1 MPRLEVQGLTVRFGH
16 GRTALTA
23 VRGVGLSIP
32 PGGTL
37 GLVGESGS
45 GKSTVARAIVRLSG
59 GAVSG
64 SVRLDGEEVSTASGA
79 ALQRLRRRV
88 QMVFQDPYSS
98 MNPMMRVGE
107 SIREAVATHRRLSG
121 HEQLE
126 EVERL
131 LNLVGLDPAMR
142 DQYPHQFSGGQRQR
156 IAIARAL
163 AVQPDVL
170 ILDEVTSALDVSVQA
185 TILNLLRDLQRR
197 FQLSYLFIS
206 HNLSVVR
213 YMSDSVAVMY
223 LGKMVESSPAEELF
237 SSPRHPY
244 TRALIQSIP
253 QQAEGLAATET
264 RLGGEIPDPRFPP
277 SGCPFRTRCPEGP
290 AYRANRERCADL
302 EPLAASE
309 STGERWAA
317 CHFPIM
323 ATGSE

>member
-1 MPRLEVQGLTVRFGH
+1 MPRLEVQGLTVRFGA

-23 VRGVGLSIP
+23 VRGIDLAIP

-45 GKSTVARAIVRLSG
+45 GKSTVARAIVRLSSG
-59 GAVSG
+59 EVSG

-79 ALQRLRRRV
+79 ALQRLRKRV

-98 MNPMMRVGE
+98 MNPVMTVGE
-107 SIREAVATHRRLSG
+107 SIREAVATHRRLG
-121 HEQLE
+121 GREQVK

-131 LNLVGLDPAMR
+131 LTIVGLDPAMG

-185 TILNLLRDLQRR
+185 TILNLLRDLQRK

-213 YMSDSVAVMY
+213 YMSDAVAVMY
-223 LGKMVESSPAEELF
+223 LGKTVECSPTEELF

-253 QQAEGLAATET
+253 HQTDRPAATEP

-277 SGCPFRTRCPEGP
+277 SGCPFRTRCPVGP
-290 AYRANRERCADL
+290 AFQAHRECCADL
-302 EPLAASE
+302 EPLATSN
-309 STGERWAA
+309 STTQHWVA
-317 CHFPIM
+317 CHFPLE
-323 ATGSE
+323 A